1 MSLRDGLLP
10 KRGSKL
16 SVYNYFEP
24 CFVDKYFIREWRHAL
39 AILSAEFPEQ
49 FQDMCDVLKAFE
61 LRKSHVIEGGGGKSN
76 VSGYLD
82 SELNRRGWVEKS
94 FDTAI
99 VIDGNR
105 HESPTH
111 KVDCVKGRVALDIE
125 WNNKTE
131 FYDRDLNNFRL
142 LHSLGAI
149 SVGIII
155 TRTSELQTNIFKPL
169 GIGSKYGSS
178 TTHLNKL
185 IPKIEGG
192 GAGGCPILVIGVKP
206 GAYVE
211 DC

>member
-1 MSLRDGLLP
+1 MRSSELLMSR
-10 KRGSKL
+10 
-16 SVYNYFEP
+16 YFEKNILE
-24 CFVDKYFIREWRHAL
+24 KYAVLEWRHPL
-39 AILSAEFPEQ
+39 AILDREFHEE
-49 FQDMCDVLKAFE
+49 FTDVKEVLTKFE
-61 LRKSHVIEGGGGKSN
+61 LRKSNIVRGGGGKSA

-82 SELNRRGWVEKS
+82 SELYKKGWVEKS
-94 FDTAI
+94 FDTEI
-99 VIDGNR
+99 LIDKEV
-105 HESPTH
+105 HKTPTH
-111 KVDCVKGRVALDIE
+111 KVDCVKGRIALDIE

-142 LHSLGAI
+142 LHGLGAI

-155 TRTSELQTNIFKPL
+155 TRTTELQSEVFKPL
-169 GIGSKYGSS
+169 GIGSKYGAS

-192 GAGGCPILVIGVKP
+192 GAGGCPVLVLGVKP